1 MGHSVAPGPIDTNM
15 LRSNPDVNDD
25 YTARIPLRRLGQ
37 PRDVARPVLFL
48 APEDSAYDTGQV
60 LSPNGGVVRQ

>member
-1 MGHSVAPGPIDTNM
+1 M